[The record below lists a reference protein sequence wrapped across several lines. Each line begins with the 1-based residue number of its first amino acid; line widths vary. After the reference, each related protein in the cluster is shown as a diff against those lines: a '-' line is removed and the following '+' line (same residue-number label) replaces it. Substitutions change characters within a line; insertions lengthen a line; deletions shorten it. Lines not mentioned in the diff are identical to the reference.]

1 MLITYETFSLF
12 AIFSIFIPMAGAIIL
27 MMVLA
32 FEKQIDS
39 LSFEKQQVVLENSLQ
54 ESKYMQLNQQIH
66 PHFLFNT
73 INLMLGLARLNRIDT
88 LIKAME
94 TLSLFLKFKYQIKE
108 QLIPLKKE
116 WEYTQYYLQIQ
127 ELRFYNRLT
136 ITENIDESVLE
147 HYVPPYLLQ
156 TIVENSFKHG
166 LEKRPGPLFLSIK
179 AIDQGDSILLF
190 IEDNGLG
197 IGDHSFD
204 EMMAKGHGLSN
215 VKKRLELL
223 FNSADMDIFAN
234 EHNGATVKI
243 TIPKMETIK
252 EEQA

>member
-12 AIFSIFIPMAGAIIL
+12 AIFSIFVPMAGAIIL

-39 LSFEKQQVVLENSLQ
+39 LSFEKQQVVLENTLQ

-108 QLIPLKKE
+108 QLIPLKEE
-116 WEYTQYYLQIQ
+116 WKYTQYYLKIQ
-127 ELRFYNRLT
+127 ELRFRNRLT
-136 ITENIDESVLE
+136 ITEDIEETALE
-147 HYVPPYLLQ
+147 HVVPPYLLQ

-166 LEKRPGPLFLSIK
+166 LEKKPGPLFLSIK
-179 AIDQGDSILLF
+179 AVNQTDSITLYV
-190 IEDNGLG
+190 EDNGLG

-204 EMMAKGHGLSN
+204 EMMTKGQGLSN

-223 FNSADMDIFAN
+223 FNRADLDIYAN
-234 EHNGATVKI
+234 EQNGATVKI
-243 TIPKMETIK
+243 TIPKVEIKK